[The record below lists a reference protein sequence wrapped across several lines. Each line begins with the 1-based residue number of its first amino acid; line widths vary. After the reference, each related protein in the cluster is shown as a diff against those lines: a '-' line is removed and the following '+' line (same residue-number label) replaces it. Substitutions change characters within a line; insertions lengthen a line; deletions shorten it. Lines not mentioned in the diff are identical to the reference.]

1 MLDRY
6 SPLVKEHKLTCSA
19 CMQEFAATKLDMLH
33 METIMLKEFGFIV
46 HVDHP
51 HKLVLNHVNLL
62 HVGVKDPQAKRKLMQ
77 EAYNLTND
85 RCA

>member
-19 CMQEFAATKLDMLH
+19 CMQEFAVTKLDMLH